1 MGASMSYTVG
11 AYAFC
16 FLIAGSYYV
25 FATRRARSR
34 TVKPSGK
41 QRLDERPNM
50 QVRKEKEK
58 TKRQRGEAHSK
69 DVDESVKATQP
80 KLRPAPKAA
89 PAPSQPVE
97 DSSDD
102 GVDNREFA
110 RQLASIK
117 QGTNLNAPKKS
128 EEKRQKSVKQSRARL
143 IDEPVV
149 DNKVSA
155 PSSTTGVDGDDDE
168 SPLASP
174 QVQAVDAGDVTDMLE
189 PKAAAGPAV
198 LRLTDTDKIKQKE
211 KKTKEP
217 EKVETK
223 KQRQN
228 RLKAE
233 AAKAVREESEKQR
246 QVALEAQR
254 RLARISEGRAAK
266 DGSTFVAAQA
276 AQSVWS
282 DKGANTSSASSLTN
296 GGHLPVQPLD
306 TFDTSSHAD
315 GSVSKA
321 ATPAPSKTDNYLA
334 SLSSLPSEEEQLK
347 LLLGQED
354 WNTVTTKKSNKGKK
368 KDPVTDNEAESTATQ
383 TQQAVPAAFQAVAT
397 KAQKTSINGNGKPTK
412 SFSQQSSFAA
422 LSPADEPEVE
432 EEWDV

>member
-16 FLIAGSYYV
+16 IFIAGSYYV
-25 FATRRARSR
+25 FATKRAGSR
-34 TVKPSGK
+34 AVKPSGK
-41 QRLDERPNM
+41 QRLDERPNV

-58 TKRQRGEAHSK
+58 TKRQRGDAHGK
-69 DVDESVKATQP
+69 DIDEPAKATQP
-80 KLRPAPKAA
+80 KARPAPKAA
-89 PAPSQPVE
+89 PAPSQPAE

-143 IDEPVV
+143 IDEPVL

-174 QVQAVDAGDVTDMLE
+174 QVQAADAGDVTDMLG

-198 LRLTDTDKIKQKE
+198 LRLTDTDKTKQKE

-233 AAKAVREESEKQR
+233 AAKAAREESEKQR

-296 GGHLPVQPLD
+296 GDYLPVQPLD
-306 TFDTSSHAD
+306 TFDTSSHTD
-315 GSVSKA
+315 VSAPKT
-321 ATPAPSKTDNYLA
+321 ATPAQNKTGNYLA

-354 WNTVTTKKSNKGKK
+354 WNTVTTKKSSKSKK
-368 KDPVTDNEAESTATQ
+368 KEPVTDNEAESAATQ
-383 TQQAVPAAFQAVAT
+383 TQQAAPAAFQPVAA
-397 KAQKTSINGNGKPTK
+397 KAQKASVNGNGKPAK